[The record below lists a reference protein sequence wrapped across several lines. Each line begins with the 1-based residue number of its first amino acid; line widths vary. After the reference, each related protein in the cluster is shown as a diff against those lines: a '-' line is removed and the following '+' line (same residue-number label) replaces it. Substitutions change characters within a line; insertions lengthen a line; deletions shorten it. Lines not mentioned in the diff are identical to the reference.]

1 MSTNKSSHDKYHQ
14 GNVYIS
20 KIFDIHFHE
29 THKLLKFR
37 NNKNQPVIVMLDM
50 EQSEMLMEVAVS
62 DDQFELTN
70 KKMQALLKEVKET

>member
-1 MSTNKSSHDKYHQ
+1 MNKYEF
-14 GNVYIS
+14 NIYIS
-20 KIFDIHFHE
+20 KIVDIHFHE

-37 NNKNQPVIVMLDM
+37 NNKNEPVIVMLDM

-70 KKMQALLKEVKET
+70 KKIQALLKEAKET

>member
-1 MSTNKSSHDKYHQ
+1 
-14 GNVYIS
+14 
-20 KIFDIHFHE
+20 
-29 THKLLKFR
+29 
-37 NNKNQPVIVMLDM
+37 MLDM